1 MKLAAMIED
10 VVESF
15 FKKPATQIYPVERTA
30 TPANLRGKLF
40 FDPSVCTGC
49 NLCVKDCPANA
60 IELTTLDRAAK
71 RFVMTY
77 HIDRCIYC
85 GQCMTGCKFKC
96 ISMSNLEWELA
107 SLKKEQ
113 FKVYYGK
120 NNDISEVLANLV
132 QPAPEPGG
140 E

>member
-1 MKLAAMIED
+1 MKLAPMIED

-15 FKKPATQIYPVERTA
+15 FKKPATQIYPVERIDP
-30 TPANLRGKLF
+30 PASLRGKLS

-49 NLCVKDCPANA
+49 NLCVKDCPAHA

-96 ISMSNLEWELA
+96 ISMSHREWELA
-107 SLKKEQ
+107 SLEKEE

-120 NNDISEVLANLV
+120 NLDITEMLANLA
-132 QPAPEPGG
+132 QPAVERG
-140 E
+140 EE

>member
-1 MKLAAMIED
+1 MKLAPMIED
-10 VVESF
+10 VFESL

-40 FDPSVCTGC
+40 FDPSACTGC
-49 NLCVKDCPANA
+49 NLCTKDCPAHA
-60 IELTTLDRAAK
+60 IELITLDRAAK

-96 ISMSNLEWELA
+96 ISMSNLNWELA
-107 SLKKEQ
+107 SLKKEE

-120 NNDISEVLANLV
+120 TKDIGEMLANLP
-132 QPAPEPGG
+132 QPAAEPGG
-140 E
+140 A

>member
-1 MKLAAMIED
+1 MKLAPMIED

-15 FKKPATQIYPVERTA
+15 FKKPATQIYPVERTDPP
-30 TPANLRGKLF
+30 TNLRGKLS

-49 NLCVKDCPANA
+49 NLCVKDCPAHA

-96 ISMSNLEWELA
+96 ISMSHLEWELA
-107 SLKKEQ
+107 SLEKEE

-120 NNDISEVLANLV
+120 NNDIAEVLANL
-132 QPAPEPGG
+132 APPDLKRG
-140 E
+140 EE